1 MLRPACL
8 PSPPDWLR
16 RRDGTRLSLRL
27 LRTFVIPAFDARCR
41 QPALGIRLDGRTG
54 NLPSSELSPD
64 KSPRLVRLHSLR
76 MDSGYFLC
84 RGHLSWSYLLRYRP
98 HFSPPLVVSPDR
110 RRGFAGGQQMGPHQ
124 GHGLFLFRLHPR
136 RAAAVVQRPRRVRFY
151 CAASSMPCS
160 ASRRTSDDRNLQ
172 Y

>member
-64 KSPRLVRLHSLR
+64 KSPRLVRLHSFQDGQYLR
-76 MDSGYFLC
+76 DGFGPHPAFFGLVAEVDGSVEG
-84 RGHLSWSYLLRYRP
+84 YLLNHHGYDT
-98 HFSPPLVVSPDR
+98 DR
-110 RRGFAGGQQMGPHQ
+110 G
-124 GHGLFLFRLHPR
+124 
-136 RAAAVVQRPRRVRFY
+136 
-151 CAASSMPCS
+151 
-160 ASRRTSDDRNLQ
+160 
-172 Y
+172 